1 MISNNKIKVF
11 CDGGSRGNPGP
22 AASGVVF
29 LNQDNEVLYEFSQY
43 LGETTN
49 NQAEYRAVLLAID
62 KMHELAYRVADFYL
76 DSELVTKQLNG
87 EYRIKNLELK
97 PVYDKIKQLSQD
109 LQITFTHVRR
119 EFNKLADQQVNICL
133 DQHSTKSK
141 KIV

>member
-1 MISNNKIKVF
+1 MMENPKIKIF

-29 LNQDNEVLYEFSQY
+29 LSQDNEVLYEFSQY

-49 NQAEYRAVLLAID
+49 NQAEYRAVLLALN
-62 KMHELAYRVADFYL
+62 KMQELSYRTADFYL

-87 EYRIKNLELK
+87 EYRVKNIELK
-97 PVYDKIKQLSQD
+97 PVYDQIKQLSRD

-119 EFNKLADQQVNICL
+119 EFNKLADEQVNICL
-133 DQHSTKSK
+133 DQHSTKPK

>member
-1 MISNNKIKVF
+1 MTSSDKIKIF

-29 LNQDNEVLYEFSQY
+29 LDQADQVLHEFSQY

-49 NQAEYRAVLLAID
+49 NQAEYRAVLLAIE
-62 KMHELAYRVADFYL
+62 KMHELDYGVADFYL

-87 EYRIKNLELK
+87 QYRVKNVELK
-97 PVYDKIKQLSQD
+97 PVYDQIKQQSLD

-119 EFNKLADQQVNICL
+119 EFNKLADRQVNICL
-133 DQHSTKSK
+133 DQHSTNPK